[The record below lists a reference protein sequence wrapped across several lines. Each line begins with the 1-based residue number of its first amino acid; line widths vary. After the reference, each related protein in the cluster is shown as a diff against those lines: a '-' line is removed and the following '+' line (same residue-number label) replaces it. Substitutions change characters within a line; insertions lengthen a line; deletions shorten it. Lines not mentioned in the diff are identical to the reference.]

1 VLQNA
6 NTKKILP
13 SEEKSKQWL
22 RLMRIE
28 PNLWWT
34 ILFNQRVHHIT

>member
-1 VLQNA
+1 VLNNA
-6 NTKKILP
+6 KTKKILP
-13 SEEKSKQWL
+13 SEKKNKEWL

-28 PNLWWT
+28 HNLWWT